1 MHNQPQAKALSPEG
15 PLTIVAPSQ
24 IGGRGVFARQPI
36 AAGTVIEIAPV
47 LIVPLDQAR
56 SLMKT
61 LLFHYFFRW
70 SESSQDVAVC
80 LGFGSLYNHSQT
92 PNASY
97 IRDCT
102 RSQIIFRAQRNIA
115 ANEEIFTDYHCGRVN
130 DRRFNFENEN
140 KETA

>member
-1 MHNQPQAKALSPEG
+1 MHSQTETKALSPQG

-47 LIVPLDQAR
+47 LIVPPEQAR

-70 SESSQDVAVC
+70 SESSKDVAVC
-80 LGFGSLYNHSQT
+80 LGFGSLYNHSSS
-92 PNASY
+92 PNAAY
-97 IRDCT
+97 VRDFT
-102 RSQIIFRAQRNIA
+102 RSQIIFRAILNIA
-115 ANEEIFTDYHCGRVN
+115 ANEEIFTDYHSGRIN
-130 DRRFNFENEN
+130 DRKFNFETEQQDL
-140 KETA
+140 A

>member
-36 AAGTVIEIAPV
+36 AAGIVIEIAPV
-47 LIVPLDQAR
+47 LIVPLEQAR

-80 LGFGSLYNHSQT
+80 LGFGSLYNHSSS
-92 PNASY
+92 PNAAY
-97 IRDCT
+97 VRDFT
-102 RSQIIFRAQRNIA
+102 RCQIIFRALRNIA
-115 ANEEIFTDYHCGRVN
+115 AGEEIVTDYHSGRTN
-130 DRRFNFENEN
+130 DDKFNFEIDEQN
-140 KETA
+140 